1 MLPNYSSLSP
11 PLTPS
16 LRKGDYRDKIFWLIA
31 CQFPIP
37 PEELAGKDQVI
48 RDTDGGCRA
57 RVCHSPPKAQH
68 PCHLATQPQCLPSSQ
83 MSHTP
88 QASACLQQLMQQP
101 LGLTHWPPHR
111 HSPARPGDA
120 LTCLSQHSA
129 AAHFSGTSRNQVPTA
144 DTDILLT
151 SGHQNTFTQS
161 TLLCTSVASCA
172 NLHQQHKPPGFG
184 PPPGRWCF
192 NKSKLQ
198 V

>member
-1 MLPNYSSLSP
+1 MQGLGLP
-11 PLTPS
+11 
-16 LRKGDYRDKIFWLIA
+16 
-31 CQFPIP
+31 Q
-37 PEELAGKDQVI
+37 
-48 RDTDGGCRA
+48 
-57 RVCHSPPKAQH
+57 PPKSTASLPSGH
-68 PCHLATQPQCLPSSQ
+68 PATVPAFLTNVTHATGLCLP
-83 MSHTP
+83 
-88 QASACLQQLMQQP
+88 QQLMQQP
-101 LGLTHWPPHR
+101 LGLTHWPPRR

-129 AAHFSGTSRNQVPTA
+129 AAHFSGTSRNQLPTA

-151 SGHQNTFTQS
+151 SSHQNTFTQS

-172 NLHQQHKPPGFG
+172 NLHQQYKPPGFG